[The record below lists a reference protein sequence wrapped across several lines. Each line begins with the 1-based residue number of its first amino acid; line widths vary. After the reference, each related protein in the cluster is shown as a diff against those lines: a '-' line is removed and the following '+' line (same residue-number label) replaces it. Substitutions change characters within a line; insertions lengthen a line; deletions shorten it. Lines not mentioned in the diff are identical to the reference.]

1 MARDDSESNLE
12 DRGYESWEAAASAA
26 LKGRDLA
33 DLTTRTFDGIE
44 RIPLYTQQRNGT
56 VRKEDDLPGGAAFA
70 RGSRASGN
78 VLGWEV
84 RQSHFAMRHD
94 VNAHIL
100 SDLENGATAIT
111 LKGAPDEIGIL
122 ESIVQGV
129 HLDLAP
135 IHLSPQSSLKQAAAL
150 LTVCESK
157 SDDPDL
163 LRNNLGLDPL
173 GRLAR
178 TGHSVLS
185 LDQEVERCVEMAAE
199 VASHYPHMTPI
210 SIDGSVWAGAGASD
224 SQELGAVLSAG
235 VLWVRALLAAGFDID
250 EVPNKMEV
258 TLTAGPDQFMTT
270 AKIRAARVCWAQ
282 VMSACGATPTKA
294 PIAIHAETL
303 QAMMTKT
310 DSWVNMLRTT
320 AACFAA
326 AVGGADSITVAAFDS
341 ATGLSDD
348 IALRLAR
355 NTQLI
360 LQEETKLSSVID
372 PAGGSW
378 YVEELTDQLA
388 YSAWRVFQD
397 LESQGGLGSALLAG
411 HWQESLAKTRSER
424 LKAIANRSMALT
436 GTSEF
441 PNLDEQKLERE
452 PLPEDLH
459 VSEGKQRCEPLPLFR
474 WSAQFEQMRDA
485 VDTSP
490 DKPVL
495 FLANLGTPATH
506 TARSTFAMNLFEAG
520 GIRVL
525 NNEGFENTVDCVEAF
540 AASDIRVACICSSDS
555 TYSESAVQT
564 ARDLRSAG
572 AELVYLAGNPEVLPE
587 AATNFDGFIY
597 LGCDVFETLTPIHQ
611 ALD

>member
-1 MARDDSESNLE
+1 MARGDSESNLE
-12 DRGYESWEAAASAA
+12 DRDYESWEVAASAA
-26 LKGRDLA
+26 LKGKDLA

-44 RIPLYTQQRNGT
+44 RMPLYTRQRNGT
-56 VRKEDDLPGGAAFA
+56 TRNEDDLPGGIAFA

-84 RQSHFAMRHD
+84 RQSHFALRHD
-94 VNAHIL
+94 VNTHIL

-111 LKGAPDEIGIL
+111 LKGAPEEIGVL
-122 ESIVQGV
+122 DSIVQGV

-135 IHLSPQSSLKQAAAL
+135 VHLSPGSSLEQAAAL
-150 LTVCESK
+150 LGVCELRSN
-157 SDDPDL
+157 DPDL
-163 LRNNLGLDPL
+163 FCNNLGLDPL

-185 LDQEVERCVEMAAE
+185 LDQEVDRCVEMSAR
-199 VASHYPHMTPI
+199 VASNYPHMTPI
-210 SIDGSVWAGAGASD
+210 SIDGSVWADAGASD

-235 VLWVRALLAAGFDID
+235 VLWLRALLASGFSID
-250 EVPNKMEV
+250 EVSNKMEI

-282 VMSACGATPTKA
+282 VMAACGGTPSKA
-294 PIAIHAETL
+294 PVAIHAQTL

-326 AVGGADSITVAAFDS
+326 AVGGADAITVAPFDS
-341 ATGLSDD
+341 VAGLSDD
-348 IALRLAR
+348 IGLRLAR

-388 YSAWRVFQD
+388 RSSWTVFQD
-397 LESQGGLGSALLAG
+397 LESQGGLGSALLTG
-411 HWQESLAKTRSER
+411 YWQEALTKTRSER
-424 LKAIANRSMALT
+424 LTAIANRSTPLT

-452 PLPEDLH
+452 PVPEDLNM
-459 VSEGKQRCEPLPLFR
+459 SEGEQRCEPLPQFR
-474 WSAQFEQMRDA
+474 WSALFEQMRDA
-485 VDTSP
+485 ANNPT

-495 FLANLGTPATH
+495 FLANLGDIATH

-520 GIRVL
+520 GIRVH
-525 NNEGFENTVDCVEAF
+525 NNDGFEDSVDCIEAF
-540 AASDIRVACICSSDS
+540 VASSTRVACICSSDS
-555 TYSESAVQT
+555 TYSESAIQT
-564 ARDLRSAG
+564 AHDLRSAG
-572 AELVYLAGNPEVLPE
+572 AELVYLAGRPEVLPE
-587 AATNFDGFIY
+587 AETTFDGFIY
-597 LGCDVFETLTPIHQ
+597 LGCDVFEALAPIHQ
-611 ALD
+611 TLN

>member
-1 MARDDSESNLE
+1 MARNDSESNLE
-12 DRGYESWEAAASAA
+12 HCDYESWEAAASTA
-26 LKGRDLA
+26 LKGKDLA

-44 RIPLYTQQRNGT
+44 RIPLYTRQRNGT
-56 VRKEDDLPGGAAFA
+56 ARNEDGLPGGAAFA

-78 VLGWEV
+78 VLGWEI
-84 RQSHFAMRHD
+84 RQSHFATRHD

-100 SDLENGATAIT
+100 SDLANGATAIT
-111 LKGAPDEIGIL
+111 LKGAPQEIGAL
-122 ESIVQGV
+122 ESIFEGV

-135 IHLSPQSSLKQAAAL
+135 IHLSPQSSPEQAAAL
-150 LTVCESK
+150 LGVCESR

-163 LRNNLGLDPL
+163 LTNNLGLDPL

-178 TGHSVLS
+178 TGHSILS
-185 LDQEVERCVEMAAE
+185 LNQEVDRCVEMTAQ
-199 VASHYPHMTPI
+199 VASSYPHMTPI

-235 VLWVRALLAAGFDID
+235 VLWLRALLASGFSID
-250 EVPNKMEV
+250 EASDKMEI

-282 VMSACGATPTKA
+282 VITACGGTPSKA

-341 ATGLSDD
+341 AAGLSDD
-348 IALRLAR
+348 AGLRLAR

-388 YSAWRVFQD
+388 HSAWRVFQD
-397 LESQGGLGSALLAG
+397 LESQGGLASALLSG
-411 HWQESLAKTRSER
+411 HWQESLAETRSQR
-424 LKAIANRSMALT
+424 LKAIVHRSTPLT

-441 PNLDEQKLERE
+441 PNLDEQKLERD
-452 PLPEDLH
+452 PVPDDLD
-459 VSEGKQRCEPLPLFR
+459 VSEGEQRCEPLPLFR
-474 WSAQFEQMRDA
+474 WSTPFEQMRDA
-485 VDTSP
+485 VSTSP
-490 DKPVL
+490 DQPVL
-495 FLANLGTPATH
+495 FLANLGDIATH

-525 NNEGFENTVDCVEAF
+525 NNDGFENTVDCVEAF
-540 AASDIRVACICSSDS
+540 VASNIRVACICSSDR

-564 ARDLRSAG
+564 ARELRSAG
-572 AELVYLAGNPEVLPE
+572 AKLVYLAGNPEVLPE
-587 AATNFDGFIY
+587 AASNFDGFIY
-597 LGCDVFETLTPIHQ
+597 LGCDVFEALTPIHQ
-611 ALD
+611 TLN